1 MSVSSKVLVVCDDTI
16 KTVNVIINTM
26 NAKSNELN
34 FGMPVNSIA
43 SISERNKTNS
53 VCEIIGYNLECFRLY
68 FTRNRAPKSI
78 FVVTKTNNDYVEY
91 VGDNNYVYLSM
102 NHSEDN
108 IEIMGD
114 LVASLSN
121 QGYTVF
127 YDENDCDESGFEK
140 I

>member
-16 KTVNVIINTM
+16 KTVNAIIDMM
-26 NAKSNELN
+26 NAKTNELN
-34 FGMPVNSIA
+34 FGMPVNSVA
-43 SISERNKTNS
+43 SICERNKTNS
-53 VCEIIGYNLECFRLY
+53 MCELIGYNLNCFRLY
-68 FTRNRAPKSI
+68 FTRNKVPKSI
-78 FVVTKTNNDYVEY
+78 FVATETNNDYVEY

-108 IEIMGD
+108 IEIMGH
-114 LVASLSN
+114 LVDALFK

-127 YDENDCDESGFEK
+127 YDENDSDESGFEK

>member
-1 MSVSSKVLVVCDDTI
+1 MSVSSKALVVCDDTI
-16 KTVNVIINTM
+16 KTVNAIIDMM

-53 VCEIIGYNLECFRLY
+53 ICEIIGYNLGCFRVY
-68 FTRNRAPKSI
+68 FTRNKEPKSI
-78 FVVTKTNNDYVEY
+78 FVVTETNNDYVEY
-91 VGDNNYVYLSM
+91 VGNNNYVYLSM

-114 LVASLSN
+114 LVDSLSK
-121 QGYTVF
+121 QGYTIF
-127 YDENDCDESGFEK
+127 YDENDSDESGFEK

>member
-53 VCEIIGYNLECFRLY
+53 VCEIIGYNLDCFRLY

-78 FVVTKTNNDYVEY
+78 FVVTKTNDDYVEY

-102 NHSEDN
+102 DHSEDN

-114 LVASLSN
+114 LVNSLSK

-127 YDENDCDESGFEK
+127 YDENDSDESGFEK